1 MLEAPKRDSFLED
14 FCHYFCG
21 YGSVFGITS
30 PSLAA
35 FFMKIISASHWMA
48 MLGDVE
54 LVLSEMRKV
63 EQASTLDASFGHQ
76 QK

>member
-1 MLEAPKRDSFLED
+1 
-14 FCHYFCG
+14 
-21 YGSVFGITS
+21 
-30 PSLAA
+30 
-35 FFMKIISASHWMA
+35 MA

-63 EQASTLDASFGHQ
+63 EQASTLDASFGRQ

>member
-21 YGSVFGITS
+21 YGRVFGITS

>member
-1 MLEAPKRDSFLED
+1 
-14 FCHYFCG
+14 
-21 YGSVFGITS
+21 
-30 PSLAA
+30 
-35 FFMKIISASHWMA
+35 

-63 EQASTLDASFGHQ
+63 EQASFLDASFGRQ

>member
-1 MLEAPKRDSFLED
+1 
-14 FCHYFCG
+14 
-21 YGSVFGITS
+21 
-30 PSLAA
+30 
-35 FFMKIISASHWMA
+35 MKKISASHWMA

-63 EQASTLDASFGHQ
+63 EQASFLDASFGRQ